1 VAKGLYLIGDGYVVV
16 DYGRRR
22 VPISPAQYRANGY
35 MSPYYKHLAH
45 QWLVRAP
52 PYAISPPTDVSS
64 RFCSGGGEPL

>member
-35 MSPYYKHLAH
+35 MSPYDK
-45 QWLVRAP
+45 VPVEAP
-52 PYAISPPTDVSS
+52 PKSVKMPRAQPLMANSAPTI
-64 RFCSGGGEPL
+64 

>member
-35 MSPYYKHLAH
+35 MPPYDK
-45 QWLVRAP
+45 VPVEAP
-52 PYAISPPTDVSS
+52 PKSVKVPRTQTLKASGAPT
-64 RFCSGGGEPL
+64 L